1 MQLPVHRE
9 GLPIIAGFLLV
20 AAILWFLW
28 MPLGLLGGILS
39 AWCIWFFR
47 DPDRVPPDISGAI
60 LSPAD
65 GRLLPITVAPP
76 PAELAMG
83 KAPRTRISIFMN
95 IFNVHVN
102 RIPADGTIV
111 DTHYRPGRFFNAS
124 FDKASEHNERLSARM
139 RLEGGEELAFV
150 QIAGLVA
157 RRIRSTLGA
166 GDTVHR
172 GERFGLIRFG
182 SRVDV
187 YLPADAEVSVS
198 EGQHMIAGETV
209 IARLAGRNAPAGL
222 ESSGDEEGPAS

>member
-9 GLPIIAGFLLV
+9 GLPIIAGFLLATV
-20 AAILWFLW
+20 LLWFLW
-28 MPLGLLGGILS
+28 APLGLLGGVLS

-47 DPDRVPPDISGAI
+47 DPDRVPPDTPGAI

-65 GRLLPITVAPP
+65 GRLLPVTVAAP

-83 KAPRTRISIFMN
+83 SAPRTRISIFMN

-111 DTHYRPGRFFNAS
+111 DTQYRPGRFFNAS
-124 FDKASEHNERLSARM
+124 FDKASEHNERLCARM
-139 RLEGGEELAFV
+139 RLEGGEELVFV

-157 RRIRSTLGA
+157 RRIRSTLGK
-166 GDTVHR
+166 GDRVHR
-172 GERFGLIRFG
+172 GERFGIIRFG
-182 SRVDV
+182 SRLDV
-187 YLPADAEVSVS
+187 YLPDDAEVSVS

-209 IARLAGRNAPAGL
+209 IARLGRRNAPAAL
-222 ESSGDEEGPAS
+222 ESPDDDGGTMQ

>member
-20 AAILWFLW
+20 AALLWFLW
-28 MPLGLLGGILS
+28 APLGLFGGVLC

-47 DPDRVPPDISGAI
+47 DPDRVPPDIPGAI

-65 GRLLPITVAPP
+65 GRLLPVTVASP

-83 KAPRTRISIFMN
+83 SAPRTRISIFMN

-139 RLEGGEELAFV
+139 RLDTGEELVFV

-157 RRIRSTLGA
+157 RRIRSTLGK
-166 GDTVHR
+166 GDAVHR
-172 GERFGLIRFG
+172 GARFGLIRFG

-187 YLPADAEVSVS
+187 YLPADAEVCISA
-198 EGQHMIAGETV
+198 GQHMIAGETV
-209 IARLAGRNAPAGL
+209 IARLGGHNDPVELG
-222 ESSGDEEGPAS
+222 SSGGDGGMAQ